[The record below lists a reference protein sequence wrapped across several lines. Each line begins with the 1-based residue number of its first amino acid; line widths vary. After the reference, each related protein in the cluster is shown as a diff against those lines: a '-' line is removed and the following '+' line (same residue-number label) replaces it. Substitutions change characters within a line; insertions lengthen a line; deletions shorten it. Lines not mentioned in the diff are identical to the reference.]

1 VNLVNPL
8 TIIGIAVTAA
18 AAVCAVLRSLGVA
31 KRWYDSSARLLTAC
45 ALGVALMVT
54 GVTLT
59 GSDGLHV
66 AEARVA
72 WNDWLPANCRVP
84 QGYTGDFRV
93 SGGSG
98 TIRYR
103 LVASGTRGVIRTLHV
118 PRSGTYRVT
127 GFYQPPTHDLAASW
141 SAQLE
146 VVAPN
151 HTRSN
156 VATAHSAL
164 CRASG

>member
-1 VNLVNPL
+1 VNFVNPL
-8 TIIGIAVTAA
+8 TIIGVAVAA
-18 AAVCAVLRSLGVA
+18 AAAMCALLRSRGRIR
-31 KRWYDSSARLLTAC
+31 RWYDSSARLLAAG
-45 ALGVALMVT
+45 ALGVALIVA

-59 GSDGLHV
+59 AGDSLHV

-72 WNDWLPANCRVP
+72 WNDWLPVDCRLP
-84 QGYTGDFRV
+84 QRYTGDFRV

-103 LVASGTRGVIRTLHV
+103 LVASGKRGAIRSLHV

-127 GFYQPPTHDLAASW
+127 GFYQPPAHNLGASW

-151 HTRSN
+151 RTHSN
-156 VATAHSAL
+156 VATAHTAM
-164 CRASG
+164 CRSRS